1 MPKGHE
7 HRSGRADQG
16 RKDICVG
23 SVWSG
28 SAHVGAAEAVVK
40 IELYRRGQGW
50 LPASDDAIK
59 VRDRMQQGEIA
70 WFKPL
75 RVRCPKELRRYWALM
90 GLCLDNCERIDM
102 PYGGVMLVK
111 SKEDIHEAVKLCAGY
126 CTTIFDA
133 QGKPVFQI
141 PKSISFEEMEQSEWE
156 QYWPKAVDVVL
167 QRILPGVTSE
177 AVELELLKCMR
188 LAA

>member
-1 MPKGHE
+1 MNL
-7 HRSGRADQG
+7 
-16 RKDICVG
+16 
-23 SVWSG
+23 
-28 SAHVGAAEAVVK
+28 
-40 IELYRRGQGW
+40 ELYRSGKGF

-59 VRDRMQQGEIA
+59 VRDRMSQGEIA

-90 GLCLDNCERIDM
+90 TMCSENCERIDM
-102 PYGGVMLVK
+102 PYGGVMLVNC
-111 SKEDIHEAVKLCAGY
+111 KEDVHEVVKLCAGY

-133 QGKPVFQI
+133 NGKPVYQI
-141 PKSISFEEMEQSEWE
+141 PKSISFERMEQSDWE
-156 QYWPKAVDVVL
+156 AFWPKCVDVVM

-177 AVELELLKCMR
+177 AIELELLKCMR